1 MESKDFTR
9 GMIGSI
15 ENQIIPQTTDQRLD
29 TPESLGQSVLN
40 QLNDLFARPFVMGG
54 FPVLGENDSL
64 INTYGTGTY
73 QEGEAGEIVITRASG
88 EAHTFYPE
96 SWKVNLIDPEILQ
109 EAIDVSIDIEN
120 REINVILETEDSEGN
135 PIVSTVAEVVAALTG
150 TEQDPSPAAAYI
162 VAELGTEAV
171 DTTVAV
177 AEEVEI
183 TASKVALSAF
193 AGQVYTDLTDV
204 FVALKNLNLGEADST
219 DNNWKSISLAAIE

>member
-1 MESKDFTR
+1 
-9 GMIGSI
+9 MIGSI

-29 TPESLGQSVLN
+29 TLESLGQSVLN

-88 EAHTFYPE
+88 NAHILYPE
-96 SWKVNLIDPEILQ
+96 PWRVSLIHPEYLQ
-109 EAIDVSIDIEN
+109 EEIKVSIDIEN
-120 REINVILETEDSEGN
+120 REINVTLETEDSGGY

-162 VAELGTEAV
+162 VAELGTAAV

-204 FVALKNLNLGEADST
+204 FVALKALNLGEADST

>member
-9 GMIGSI
+9 GMISSI
-15 ENQIIPQTTDQRLD
+15 ENQIIPKTTDQRLD
-29 TPESLGQSVLN
+29 TLESLVQYVLN
-40 QLNDLFARPFVMGG
+40 QLNYLFARPFVMGG

-88 EAHTFYPE
+88 EAHILYPE
-96 SWKVNLIDPEILQ
+96 PWTVRLIDPKYMQGEIK
-109 EAIDVSIDIEN
+109 VSININNHIIE
-120 REINVILETEDSEGN
+120 VILETEDSEGN
-135 PIVSTVAEVVAALTG
+135 PIVSTVAEVVEALTG
-150 TEQDPSPAAAYI
+150 TENDPSPAAAYI
-162 VAELGTEAV
+162 VAELGTGAV

-177 AEEVEI
+177 AEVIEI

-204 FVALKNLNLGEADST
+204 FVALKALNLGEADST